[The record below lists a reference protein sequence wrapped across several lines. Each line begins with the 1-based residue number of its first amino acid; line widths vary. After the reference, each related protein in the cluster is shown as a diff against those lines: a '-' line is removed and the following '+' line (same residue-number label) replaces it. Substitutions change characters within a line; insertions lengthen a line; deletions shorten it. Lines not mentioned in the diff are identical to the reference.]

1 MNPLTPSNSDL
12 SVQLLNKLFG
22 AGWQNFSGNSGGFL
36 QTILSLYDTTLFA
49 VLGVFAVYSLL
60 MGIAEAS
67 QDGVPLGRRYS
78 KWMPVRIVAAGAFL
92 APVPPAGISIVQS
105 VLLWLVG
112 MSVGF
117 ADNVWTA
124 GAQYLIKGG
133 PAVIVNS
140 NTGTELAKD
149 ALQSLVCQ
157 NFVNSEYYYIGQGTQ
172 YNGTD
177 PMNPNSPPQV
187 LPPMPGQYVQE
198 QQQKSTFTITNPQ
211 TSGYGPSFFGSQP
224 GGTSTQNIID
234 QIGFNGAAN
243 SGLPPGVCG
252 SFTFSYN
259 SWHTTPAAESIAS
272 AQSTALTQMLSTLA
286 PLAVQIVNA
295 PNTGAPTIPQ
305 LPNPQPLYNAIN
317 NYQNAI
323 SNAAASA
330 ASQGSNGATL
340 QNWLSTAT
348 SGGWIMA
355 GSFFYS
361 FAKQN
366 QRLSSMI
373 TKKWSYQ
380 GVAIDSLA
388 EPSNGTYGL
397 KNVLAST
404 DSYTKMLD
412 SSTNMVG
419 NPPTPGQIA
428 DASGSVSSGSS
439 AWAKIINFVAS
450 PLTGIIT
457 SFSSMTLEN
466 GDPVLTAASLGN
478 TVIDGTETALAVIAG
493 AVVGTKSLNTAA
505 KNSSNIPI
513 VGGVIGG
520 VAGAA
525 TGAAAAVAKVGWKF
539 VLMIAVPLLVF
550 GSGLAYILPALPFI
564 LFIGGVLAWLFSI
577 FEAIF
582 AVPIWGIFHAQPEGE
597 GFIHESARTG
607 YLRVLEIF
615 IRPVAMVIGFF
626 IFFILYQSLAYLILQ
641 GFSGMVT
648 GITAGS
654 LNGIVAMI
662 SFLGIL
668 DFLLISSMYKLGRL
682 CILDLPSL
690 VIGWAGGHGA
700 SQGTPDTTGTPGR
713 HVGVDAMFGAATGA
727 AMRGP
732 EGGPEESPDQPN
744 RPRPVGPAPTNTNY
758 RRRR

>member
-1 MNPLTPSNSDL
+1 M
-12 SVQLLNKLFG
+12 
-22 AGWQNFSGNSGGFL
+22 
-36 QTILSLYDTTLFA
+36 
-49 VLGVFAVYSLL
+49 LGVIAVYSLL

-78 KWMPVRIVAAGAFL
+78 RWMPVRIVAAGAFL

-105 VLLWLVG
+105 VIMWLVG

-133 PAVIVNS
+133 PAVVVNS

-177 PMNPNSPPQV
+177 PLNPNSPAQI

-198 QQQKSTFTITNPQ
+198 QQQTSTFTITNPQ

-224 GGTSTQNIID
+224 GGTSTQNIIN
-234 QIGFNGAAN
+234 QIGFNGAAA

-259 SWHTTPAAESIAS
+259 SWHTTPVSESIAS

-295 PNTGAPTIPQ
+295 PGAGVTTTSVSSTPQ
-305 LPNPQPLYNAIN
+305 LPNPQPLYTAIN

-323 SNAAASA
+323 SAAAASA
-330 ASQGSNGATL
+330 ASQGSNASVL
-340 QNWLSTAT
+340 QTWLSTAT
-348 SGGWIMA
+348 SGGWITA

-366 QRLSSMI
+366 QRLSELVG
-373 TKKWSYQ
+373 KRWAYQ
-380 GVAIDSLA
+380 GVSVDSLA

-404 DSYTKMLD
+404 AAYTKMLD

-439 AWAKIINFVAS
+439 AWTKIINFVAS

-457 SFSSMTLEN
+457 SFSSMTLQN

-478 TVIDGTETALAVIAG
+478 VVIDGTESALAVISG
-493 AVVGTKSLNTAA
+493 AVVGTKSLNTVA

-513 VGGVIGG
+513 LGGFIGG

-539 VLMIAVPLLVF
+539 VFMIAVPLLVF
-550 GSGLAYILPALPFI
+550 GAGLAYILPALPFI
-564 LFIGGVLAWLFSI
+564 LFIKGVLSWLFSI
-577 FEAIF
+577 FESLF
-582 AVPIWGIFHAQPEGE
+582 ASPVWGIFHAQPEGE
-597 GFIHESARTG
+597 GFLHESVRTG
-607 YLRVLEIF
+607 YLKILELF
-615 IRPVAMVIGFF
+615 LRPVLMVVGFF
-626 IFFILYQSLAYLILQ
+626 IFFLLYQSLAYLILQ
-641 GFSGMVT
+641 GFSGMIM

-662 SFLGIL
+662 TFLGIL
-668 DFLLISSMYKLGRL
+668 DFLMISTMYYLGKL
-682 CILDLPSL
+682 CIVDLPSL
-690 VIGWAGGHGA
+690 IIGWAGGHGA
-700 SQGTPDTTGTPGR
+700 SQGTPETMGGPGR

-732 EGGPEESPDQPN
+732 EGGPEESLDQPN
-744 RPRPVGPAPTNTNY
+744 KPRPVGPAPTKTNY